1 MLDDLLHPV
10 RKGSESLWQ
19 LLDHP
24 LFHIAGKPIAVTTLI
39 AVTCI
44 IVVTL
49 VLSSLIR
56 RILNRQFSKRG
67 VDNEGSVGTLT
78 SLVHYVVLLIGFGSA
93 AQTMGIRLSTLFAAG
108 AVFAVGLG
116 FAMQNIV
123 QNFVSG
129 VILLFERS
137 IKPGDIV
144 EIDRH
149 IVRVSEMRIRST
161 IVRSRGGETLVV
173 PNSTLVQSTVKNL
186 THLNPFLRI
195 AIQVG
200 VSYDSDIDKVL
211 QDLTD
216 LVSDVEE
223 RVISKPAHAVIKDF
237 ADSAVMLEISYWTDR
252 PWDVWVTESRLRKM
266 VWDLFKKSGVK
277 IPYPQLDLHTG
288 GSADRRT

>member
-1 MLDDLLHPV
+1 MLDDILHPV
-10 RKGSESLWQ
+10 RKGSASLWQ

-39 AVTCI
+39 AVTVI
-44 IVVTL
+44 IILTL
-49 VLSSLIR
+49 VLSSLLR
-56 RILNRQFSKRG
+56 RLLNRQFSKRG
-67 VDNEGSVGTLT
+67 VDNEGSVGTVT
-78 SLVHYVVLLIGFGSA
+78 SLVHYVILLIGFGSA
-93 AQTMGIRLSTLFAAG
+93 AQTMGIKLSTLFAAG

-129 VILLFERS
+129 IILLFERS

-144 EIDRH
+144 EIDNQV
-149 IVRVSEMRIRST
+149 VRVAEMRIRST

-195 AIQVG
+195 AIRVG
-200 VSYDSDIDKVL
+200 VSYATDMEKVL
-211 QDLTD
+211 QDLTEM
-216 LVSDVEE
+216 VSDIEE

-237 ADSAVMLEISYWTDR
+237 GDSAVLLEISYWTDR

-266 VWDLFKKSGVK
+266 VWDLFKQSGVT
-277 IPYPQLDLHTG
+277 IPFPQLDVHRIEAAAKGT
-288 GSADRRT
+288 